1 MQSKV
6 KRFTDFATV
15 FPHLLVCVNHQLE
28 MWLSRQH
35 RFIVKLDFQGHP
47 LFCLYYLS
55 TSKLEEN

>member
-6 KRFTDFATV
+6 KSFTDFATV

-47 LFCLYYLS
+47 YFVVSIL